1 MIALFDFDGVIMDT
15 ETQYTRFWDGAG
27 KRFVNIDGFGQ
38 MIKGQTLVQIMD
50 RYFAGH
56 SEDDR
61 RLVVEMIDAFEQN
74 MVFEFIPGAWEFLAE
89 LKKAGISTA
98 IVTSSNKKKMEQ
110 VYKAHPQLP
119 QMVDAVLTSEY
130 FSRSKPDPEC
140 FLKGMEMLGGKP
152 EETYVFED
160 SIHGINAGR
169 ASGAHV
175 IGLATTNS
183 REVITP
189 LCDLVIDD
197 FQNFSLPGSL

>member
-27 KRFVNIDGFGQ
+27 KQFVDIDGFGRL
-38 MIKGQTLVQIMD
+38 IKGQTLVQIMD
-50 RYFAGH
+50 KYLAGH
-56 SEDDR
+56 SEEDR

-74 MVFEFIPGAWEFLAE
+74 MTFEFIPGAWEFLTE
-89 LKKAGISTA
+89 LKKAGIPTA
-98 IVTSSNKKKMEQ
+98 IVTSSNNKKMEQ
-110 VYKAHPQLP
+110 VYKAHPQLT
-119 QMVDAVLTSEY
+119 QMVDAILTSEH

-140 FLKGMEMLGGKP
+140 FLKGMEMLGGIP

-160 SIHGINAGR
+160 SIHGLNAGR

-197 FQNFSLPGSL
+197 FRNFSLPGNL